1 MIKLQKGI
9 IKDSNDE
16 EQIVICNVSNPEK
29 PEVLMAF
36 FNSWNSSLIAE
47 NIISLLVEKDKQL
60 TQDNKSV

>member
-1 MIKLQKGI
+1 MIKLQKAI
-9 IKDSNDE
+9 VKSKDEE

-47 NIISLLVEKDKQL
+47 NIINLLVEKDKEL
-60 TQDNKSV
+60 TNN

>member
-1 MIKLQKGI
+1 MIQLQKGV
-9 IKDSNDE
+9 IKDNKGE

-47 NIISLLVEKDKQL
+47 NVINLLIEKDRELVEK
-60 TQDNKSV
+60 